1 MKVFAVAR
9 RLRMCVGDK
18 DLADPVRREVRPGS
32 ECAEG
37 QSLKTP
43 ITPLLCTLA
52 ILYSLSG
59 GSAHAQTS
67 ANPDAAQLESTYST
81 GALNKYEGKTVAAID
96 FRGVT
101 GADPARL
108 RPLLAQQVDQ
118 PLDHDKLRASIK
130 TLYATGRFAT
140 LEVEADPVSSDRVR
154 LIFVVTENY
163 FNGVVTVDGTPQKGN
178 PKPHQLVA
186 AGQLDLGDVFTEDK
200 VVSSVDRM
208 KKIMADNGYYESV
221 ITYEL
226 KPNPG
231 DNQMAIYFHVVPGD
245 LARVGAVTIQGDAGI
260 PPEQVR
266 SLTKLKEGERVNT
279 DRVTKALERMRK
291 RYQKNQHLEAQV
303 TLIDRKYHADTNRL
317 DYVFQIEQGP
327 TVNIATQG
335 DGVSKGK
342 LKKLIPVYQENS
354 VDDDLLNEGRRNLRD
369 YLQTKGYFD
378 ATVEVERQSMPEKS
392 HLDIVYKIDPGIR
405 HKLVA
410 VKLEGNKYFNTEAI
424 RERMAVEPSSLVL
437 PNGRFS
443 QQLLSGDVSSIKY
456 LYLANGFLEV
466 KVSAELI
473 DDYLGKKNEMEVLVN
488 IEEGPQTLVGRL
500 KLEGASSINYDQ
512 LEPRIS
518 NVQGQP
524 FSEANIANDRDA
536 ITYYYYNSGFP
547 NVQIEAA
554 ATPQPGNPQRMDV
567 LYKITEGQRVF
578 VNRVL
583 VTGLNYTRPYIVDRQ
598 MRIRPD
604 DPLSQNRMVDSQ
616 RRLYNLGLFN
626 EVDMAVQN
634 PEGLEPSKDVLFNL
648 QESRRWTFRYGGG
661 IEFATGNIPTTS
673 NPNGKTGISPIGVL
687 EVTRLNLFGRD
698 QTLTFRGRLG
708 LLTRRGLAS
717 YDAPRLFHR
726 ENWRI
731 IFTALY
737 DNTADVNT
745 FASERLEGAVQ
756 AEQRYNRFTTLLY
769 GLTFQRV
776 KVDPN
781 SLVIDPTLIALYSKP
796 VFIAMPT
803 FTGVRDKRDDPINP
817 TKGSYNALN
826 LGLATSALGS
836 QTNFGRV
843 LLDNST
849 YYTFAKHWVFARRT
863 QIGIEKPY
871 GTNNFIV
878 LPPNSNLPVEA
889 TQIPLP
895 ELFFAGGSNSLRNFS
910 INQAGPRDPD
920 TGYAIGGQGL
930 FVNNLEIRTPPVQL
944 PYVGNNLGFVFF
956 HDMGNVFDTANHII
970 SGMLRFHQ
978 PSIADCSTPG
988 SKIPCN
994 FNYDSQALGM
1004 GVRYKTPVGP
1014 VRFDLGYA
1022 LNPTRYPVQDTGQT
1036 LSLRR
1041 INVFFSI
1048 GQTF

>member
-1 MKVFAVAR
+1 MQ
-9 RLRMCVGDK
+9 
-18 DLADPVRREVRPGS
+18 S
-32 ECAEG
+32 E
-37 QSLKTP
+37 T
-43 ITPLLCTLA
+43 
-52 ILYSLSG
+52 
-59 GSAHAQTS
+59 
-67 ANPDAAQLESTYST
+67 TYSS

-96 FRGVT
+96 FRGVI

-108 RPLLAQQVDQ
+108 RPLLAQQADQ

-140 LEVEADPVSSDRVR
+140 LEVEAEPAADDRVR

-186 AGQLDLGDVFTEDK
+186 ASQLDLGDVFTEDK

-226 KPNPG
+226 KPNPN
-231 DNQMAIYFHVVPGD
+231 DNQMAIHFHVVPGD
-245 LARVGAVTIQGDAGI
+245 LGRVGAVTIQGDAGI
-260 PPEQVR
+260 PPDQVR

-317 DYVFQIEQGP
+317 DYVFQVEEGP
-327 TVNIATQG
+327 TVNIATEG
-335 DGVSKGK
+335 DGVSKGQ
-342 LKKLIPVYQENS
+342 LKKLVPVYQENS

-378 ATVEVERQSMPEKS
+378 AAVEVERKATPEKS

-410 VKLEGNKYFNTEAI
+410 VKTEGNKYFDREAI

-443 QQLLSGDVSSIKY
+443 QQLLSEDVSSIKY
-456 LYLANGFLEV
+456 LYLANGFLDV
-466 KVSAELI
+466 KVTGELV

-488 IEEGPQTLVGRL
+488 IDEGKQTLVGQL
-500 KLEGASSINYDQ
+500 KLEGASSVNYDQ
-512 LEPRIS
+512 LEPKLS

-524 FSEANIANDRDA
+524 FSDANIANDRDA

-547 NVQIEAA
+547 NVQFEAA

-567 LYKITEGQRVF
+567 IYKVSEGQRVY

-598 MRIRPD
+598 MRIHAD
-604 DPLSQNRMVDSQ
+604 DPLSQNRMVDTQ

-626 EVDMAVQN
+626 EVGMAVQN
-634 PEGLEPSKDVLFNL
+634 PEGVEPSKDVLFNL

-731 IFTALY
+731 IFTTLY

-756 AEQRYNRFTTLLY
+756 VEQRYNRFTTLLY

-803 FTGVRDKRDDPINP
+803 FTGVRDRRDDPINP

-849 YYTFAKHWVFARRT
+849 YYRFAKNWVFARRT

-878 LPPNSNLPVEA
+878 LPPDSNLPVEA

-910 INQAGPRDPD
+910 INQAGPRDPE

-930 FVNNLEIRTPPVQL
+930 FVNNLEIRTPPVGL
-944 PYVGNNLGFVFF
+944 PYVGNNLSFVFF

-978 PSIADCSTPG
+978 PSIAPCATPG
-988 SKIPCN
+988 SKTPCN
-994 FNYDSQALGM
+994 YNYDSQALGI

-1022 LNPTRYPVQDTGQT
+1022 LNPTRYPVQETGQT

>member
-1 MKVFAVAR
+1 
-9 RLRMCVGDK
+9 
-18 DLADPVRREVRPGS
+18 
-32 ECAEG
+32 
-37 QSLKTP
+37 LKTP

-67 ANPDAAQLESTYST
+67 ANPDTMQSETTYSS

-96 FRGVT
+96 FRGVI

-108 RPLLAQQVDQ
+108 RPLLAQQADQ

-140 LEVEADPVSSDRVR
+140 LEVEAEPAADDRVR

-186 AGQLDLGDVFTEDK
+186 ASQLDLGDVFTEDK

-226 KPNPG
+226 KPNPN
-231 DNQMAIYFHVVPGD
+231 DNQMAIHFHVVPGD
-245 LARVGAVTIQGDAGI
+245 LGRVGAVTIQGDAGI
-260 PPEQVR
+260 PPDQVR

-317 DYVFQIEQGP
+317 DYVFQVEEGP
-327 TVNIATQG
+327 TVNIATEG
-335 DGVSKGK
+335 DGVSKGQ
-342 LKKLIPVYQENS
+342 LKKLVPVYQENS

-378 ATVEVERQSMPEKS
+378 AAVEVERKATPEKS

-410 VKLEGNKYFNTEAI
+410 VKTEGNKYFDREAI

-443 QQLLSGDVSSIKY
+443 QQLLSEDVSSIKY
-456 LYLANGFLEV
+456 LYLANGFLDV
-466 KVSAELI
+466 KVTGELV

-488 IEEGPQTLVGRL
+488 IDEGKQTLVGQL
-500 KLEGASSINYDQ
+500 KLEGASSVNYDQ
-512 LEPRIS
+512 LEPKLS

-524 FSEANIANDRDA
+524 FSDANIANDRDA

-547 NVQIEAA
+547 NVQFEAA

-567 LYKITEGQRVF
+567 IYKVSEGQRVY

-598 MRIRPD
+598 MRIHAD
-604 DPLSQNRMVDSQ
+604 DPLSQNRMVDTQ

-626 EVDMAVQN
+626 EVGMAVQN
-634 PEGLEPSKDVLFNL
+634 PEGVEPSKDVLFNL

-731 IFTALY
+731 IFTTLY

-756 AEQRYNRFTTLLY
+756 VEQRYNRFTTLLY

-803 FTGVRDKRDDPINP
+803 FTGVRDRRDDPINP

-849 YYTFAKHWVFARRT
+849 YYRFAKNWVFARRT

-878 LPPNSNLPVEA
+878 LPPDSNLPVEA

-910 INQAGPRDPD
+910 INQAGPRDPE

-930 FVNNLEIRTPPVQL
+930 FVNNLEIRTPPVGL
-944 PYVGNNLGFVFF
+944 PYVGNNLSFVFF

-978 PSIADCSTPG
+978 PSIAPCATPG
-988 SKIPCN
+988 SKTPCN
-994 FNYDSQALGM
+994 YNYDSQALGI

-1022 LNPTRYPVQDTGQT
+1022 LNPTRYPVQETGQT

>member
-1 MKVFAVAR
+1 M
-9 RLRMCVGDK
+9 
-18 DLADPVRREVRPGS
+18 
-32 ECAEG
+32 
-37 QSLKTP
+37 KTP

-67 ANPDAAQLESTYST
+67 ANPDTMQSETTYSS

-96 FRGVT
+96 FRGVI

-108 RPLLAQQVDQ
+108 RPLLAQQADQ

-140 LEVEADPVSSDRVR
+140 LEVEAEPAADDRVR

-186 AGQLDLGDVFTEDK
+186 ASQLDLGDVFTEDK

-226 KPNPG
+226 KPNPN
-231 DNQMAIYFHVVPGD
+231 DNQMAIHFHVVPGD
-245 LARVGAVTIQGDAGI
+245 LGRVGAVTIQGDAGI
-260 PPEQVR
+260 PPDQVR

-317 DYVFQIEQGP
+317 DYVFQVEEGP
-327 TVNIATQG
+327 TVNIATEG
-335 DGVSKGK
+335 DGVSKGQ
-342 LKKLIPVYQENS
+342 LKKLVPVYQENS

-378 ATVEVERQSMPEKS
+378 AAVEVERKATPEKS

-410 VKLEGNKYFNTEAI
+410 VKTEGNKYFDREAI

-443 QQLLSGDVSSIKY
+443 QQLLSEDVSSIKY
-456 LYLANGFLEV
+456 LYLANGFLDV
-466 KVSAELI
+466 KVTGELV

-488 IEEGPQTLVGRL
+488 IDEGKQTLVGQL
-500 KLEGASSINYDQ
+500 KLEGASSVNYDQ
-512 LEPRIS
+512 LEPKLS

-524 FSEANIANDRDA
+524 FSDANIANDRDA

-547 NVQIEAA
+547 NVQFEAA

-567 LYKITEGQRVF
+567 IYKVSEGQRVY

-598 MRIRPD
+598 MRIHAD
-604 DPLSQNRMVDSQ
+604 DPLSQNRMVDTQ

-626 EVDMAVQN
+626 EVGMAVQN
-634 PEGLEPSKDVLFNL
+634 PEGVEPSKDVLFNL

-731 IFTALY
+731 IFTTLY

-756 AEQRYNRFTTLLY
+756 VEQRYNRFTTLLY

-803 FTGVRDKRDDPINP
+803 FTGVRDRRDDPINP

-849 YYTFAKHWVFARRT
+849 YYRFAKNWVFARRT

-878 LPPNSNLPVEA
+878 LPPDSNLPVEA

-910 INQAGPRDPD
+910 INQAGPRDPE

-930 FVNNLEIRTPPVQL
+930 FVNNLEIRTPPVGL
-944 PYVGNNLGFVFF
+944 PYVGNNLSFVFF

-978 PSIADCSTPG
+978 PSIAPCATPG
-988 SKIPCN
+988 SKTPCN
-994 FNYDSQALGM
+994 YNYDSQALGI

-1022 LNPTRYPVQDTGQT
+1022 LNPTRYPVQETGQT